1 MKAIE
6 VKNLCFDYPDTPIL
20 HDVNFS
26 VLPHEFIG
34 IIGPNGGG
42 KSTLLKLLLGFL
54 KPLNGE
60 IHLFGK
66 TPQEEY
72 PHIGYV
78 PQSLGIDKQFPI
90 TVKEVVLSGSLSEL
104 NFWGRYPKAKQKL
117 ALSCMEEMG
126 VLHLADI
133 PVGNLSGGQL
143 QRTFIARA
151 LATKPKLLLLD
162 EPTASID
169 PQGEKEIF
177 SLLKKLKSKITIL
190 MVTHDL
196 SAAIQEVDRLLL
208 VQGTATELS
217 LKEVCEH
224 FAMGLYHAP
233 LVQPNHIIHLRKP

>member
-1 MKAIE
+1 MKAID

-26 VLPHEFIG
+26 VDPNEFIG

-60 IHLFGK
+60 IRLYGK
-66 TPQEEY
+66 VPKEEY

-78 PQSLGIDKQFPI
+78 PQSLGVDKQFPI
-90 TVKEVVLSGSLSEL
+90 TVLEVVLSGALCKL
-104 NFWGRYPKAKQKL
+104 NFFGRYPQSKVKKARL
-117 ALSCMEEMG
+117 CLEEMG
-126 VLHLADI
+126 VAHLAGM
-133 PVGNLSGGQL
+133 PVGTLSGGQL
-143 QRTFIARA
+143 QRVFIARA
-151 LATKPKLLLLD
+151 LTTDPKILLLD

-169 PQGEKEIF
+169 PKGEKEIF
-177 SLLKKLKSKITIL
+177 AVLKKLKSRMTIL

-196 SAAIQEVDRLLL
+196 NAAIQEVDRLLL

-233 LVQPNHIIHLRKP
+233 LIQPNHIIHLRKP

>member
-1 MKAIE
+1 MSAIT
-6 VKNLCFDYPDTPIL
+6 VKGLCFDYPDTPIL
-20 HDVNFS
+20 HEVNFT
-26 VLPHEFIG
+26 VEPGEFIG

-60 IHLFGK
+60 IRLFGK
-66 TPQEEY
+66 TPREEY

-90 TVKEVVLSGSLSEL
+90 TVKEVVLSGALSEL
-104 NFWGRYPKAKQKL
+104 NVWGRYPQEREEKAMKCL
-117 ALSCMEEMG
+117 AEMG
-126 VLHLADI
+126 MAPLADM
-133 PVGNLSGGQL
+133 PVGTLSGGQL
-143 QRTFIARA
+143 QRAFIARA
-151 LATKPKLLLLD
+151 LATDPKILLLD

-169 PQGEKEIF
+169 PKGEKDIF
-177 SLLKKLKSKITIL
+177 SLLKKLKPEMTIL

-196 SAAIQEVDRLLL
+196 NAAIQEVDRLLL
-208 VQGTATELS
+208 VQGTVTPLS

-233 LVQPNHIIHLRKP
+233 LIQPNHIVHLRKE